1 MRHPRDAGRAAGK
14 GDIVRVSPCL
24 AMSVPE
30 YPMVI
35 GGVEHRSETPVLVR
49 VPFDGEPFATV
60 FAAQERHLAL
70 AVEAARRASPAM
82 REMTR
87 AERASILLRAH
98 ALLAERK
105 DLFARTIA
113 SESGKPLREARA
125 EVERALSTLFFSAEE
140 AHRLAG
146 EEVPMDAAPAG
157 AGRMA
162 MFIREPLGVIAAI
175 TPFNFPLNLSMHKI
189 GPALAAGN
197 TVVHK
202 PASATPV
209 TAVLLARLFLDAGLP
224 AGALNVVTGP
234 GGAIGDFLVE
244 HPEVRMVTFTGSA
257 EVGLRIRSRAGMK
270 RVTLELGNN
279 SAVIVCA
286 DADLE
291 DAAARC
297 VPGAYANSGQVCISV
312 QRVFADE
319 TIHAGFVERFAAQ
332 AAQLPIGHPL
342 DENAAVT
349 SLITESEAQRVVSWI
364 GEAIEAGAKLAA
376 GGGRHGATVQP
387 AVLADVPPQTRIFA
401 QEAFG
406 PVVGINRFSDL
417 DEAIAAVND
426 SPYGLQASIFTRDIE
441 KAFRAAR
448 RVHVGGFLINDVPQ
462 LRVDQMPYGGVK
474 LSGTGREGPRFAI
487 EEMTE
492 IKLISW
498 RVG

>member
-1 MRHPRDAGRAAGK
+1 MGWALSEKVYCVP
-14 GDIVRVSPCL
+14 VPFFL
-24 AMSVPE
+24 TMSVPE
-30 YPMVI
+30 HPMII
-35 GGVEHRSETPVLVR
+35 GGAEHRSDTPLTVR
-49 VPFDGEPFATV
+49 IPYDGQPFATV
-60 FAAQERHLAL
+60 FAASQQHLQL
-70 AVEAARRASPAM
+70 AVEAAQRAASVM
-82 REMTR
+82 REMSR
-87 AERASILLRAH
+87 AERAAILLRAH

-105 DLFARTIA
+105 ETFARTIS

-125 EVERALSTLFFSAEE
+125 EAERALSTLFFSAEE

-197 TVVHK
+197 AVIHK

-209 TAVLLARLFLDAGLP
+209 TALLLARLFLDAGLP
-224 AGALNVVTGP
+224 PGALNVVTGP
-234 GGAIGDFLVE
+234 GGSIGDFLVE
-244 HPEVRMVTFTGSA
+244 HPDIRMITFTGSA

-286 DADLE
+286 DADL
-291 DAAARC
+291 DGAVARC

-312 QRVFADE
+312 QRIFAE
-319 TIHAGFVERFAAQ
+319 ESIHGEFVERFAAQ
-332 AAQLPIGHPL
+332 ASSLPVGHPL
-342 DENAAVT
+342 DEDAAVT
-349 SLITESEAQRVVSWI
+349 SLITESEAHRVVSWI
-364 GEAIEAGAKLAA
+364 GEAVESGARLVT
-376 GGGRHGATVQP
+376 GGGRQGATVQP

-406 PVVGINRFSDL
+406 PVAGINRFREL

-498 RVG
+498 RVEG

>member
-1 MRHPRDAGRAAGK
+1 
-14 GDIVRVSPCL
+14 
-24 AMSVPE
+24 MSVPE
-30 YPMVI
+30 FPMII
-35 GGVEHRSETPVLVR
+35 GGAEHRSDSPVTVC
-49 VPFDGEPFATV
+49 VPFDGQPFATV
-60 FAAQERHLAL
+60 YAASRQHLQL
-70 AVEAARRASPAM
+70 AVEAAQRAAPLM

-87 AERASILLRAH
+87 AERAAILLRAH
-98 ALLAERK
+98 SLLQERSET
-105 DLFARTIA
+105 FARAIA
-113 SESGKPLREARA
+113 GESGKPLREART
-125 EVERALSTLFFSAEE
+125 EVGRALGTLFFSAEE

-146 EEVPMDAAPAG
+146 EEVPMDAAPPG

-175 TPFNFPLNLSMHKI
+175 TPFNFPLNLAMHKI

-197 TVVHK
+197 SVIHK

-209 TAVLLARLFLDAGLP
+209 TALLLGRLFLDAGLP
-224 AGALNVVTGP
+224 PGALNVVTGS

-244 HPEVRMVTFTGSA
+244 HPGIRMITFTGSA

-279 SAVIVCA
+279 SAVIVCD
-286 DADLE
+286 DADLD
-291 DAAARC
+291 DAVSRC

-312 QRVFADE
+312 QRIFAAEDV
-319 TIHAGFVERFAAQ
+319 HSKFVESFAEKASH
-332 AAQLPIGHPL
+332 LPIGPPL

-349 SLITESEAQRVVSWI
+349 SLITADEAQRVVSWV
-364 GEAIEAGAKLAA
+364 GEAIEAGARLVA
-376 GGGRHGATVQP
+376 GGGRQGATVQP
-387 AVLADVPPQTRIFA
+387 AVLADVPPQARIFA

-406 PVVGINRFSDL
+406 PVAGINRFRNL

-448 RVHVGGFLINDVPQ
+448 RVRVGGFLINDVPQ

-498 RVG
+498 RVS

>member
-1 MRHPRDAGRAAGK
+1 MP
-14 GDIVRVSPCL
+14 L
-24 AMSVPE
+24 PE
-30 YPMVI
+30 YPMI
-35 GGVEHRSETPVLVR
+35 IDGAEHRSERPLTVC
-49 VPFDGEPFATV
+49 VPYDGEPFATV
-60 FAAQERHLAL
+60 YAAGEEHLRM
-70 AVEAARRASPAM
+70 AVQAAKKAAPVM
-82 REMTR
+82 REMSR
-87 AERASILLRAH
+87 GERAAILLRAH
-98 ALLAERK
+98 ALLEERRE
-105 DLFARTIA
+105 LFARTIA
-113 SESGKPLREARA
+113 SEGGKPLREART
-125 EVERALSTLFFSAEE
+125 EVARALSTLFFSAEE

-146 EEVPMDAAPAG
+146 EEVPMDASPAG

-209 TAVLLARLFLDAGLP
+209 TAILLARLMLEAGLP

-244 HPEVRMVTFTGSA
+244 HPDVRMVTFTGSA
-257 EVGLRIRSRAGMK
+257 DVGLRIRARAGMK

-291 DAAARC
+291 DAVSRC
-297 VPGAYANSGQVCISV
+297 VPGAYAHSGQVCISV
-312 QRVFADE
+312 QRIFAEE
-319 TIHAGFVERFAAQ
+319 TIHRDFVERFSAA
-332 AAQLPIGHPL
+332 ARELPIGHPL

-349 SLITESEAQRVVSWI
+349 SLITEAEAQRIVSWI
-364 GEAIEAGAKLAA
+364 GEAVGAGARLVA
-376 GGGRHGATVQP
+376 GGGRRGPTVQP
-387 AVLADVPPQTRIFA
+387 TVLADVPPETRIFA

-406 PVVGINRFSDL
+406 PVAGINRFRAL
-417 DEAIAAVND
+417 DEAIEAVNA
-426 SPYGLQASIFTRDIE
+426 SPYGLQASIFTRDIG

-448 RVHVGGFLINDVPQ
+448 RVEVGGFLINDVPQ

-474 LSGTGREGPRFAI
+474 LSGMGREGPRYAI

-498 RVG
+498 RAS

>member
-1 MRHPRDAGRAAGK
+1 MP
-14 GDIVRVSPCL
+14 
-24 AMSVPE
+24 VPE
-30 YPMVI
+30 YPMII
-35 GGVEHRSETPVLVR
+35 GGAEHRSETPITVR
-49 VPFDGEPFATV
+49 VPYDGAPFATV
-60 FAAQERHLAL
+60 YAASEDHLRL
-70 AVEAARRASPAM
+70 AVEAAGRAAAVM
-82 REMTR
+82 REMSR
-87 AERASILLRAH
+87 AERAAILLRAH
-98 ALLAERK
+98 ALLGERREV
-105 DLFARTIA
+105 FARTIA

-162 MFIREPLGVIAAI
+162 MFIREPMGVIAAI

-197 TVVHK
+197 AVIHK

-209 TAVLLARLFLDAGLP
+209 TALLLARLFLDAGLP
-224 AGALNVVTGP
+224 PGALNVVTGP
-234 GGAIGDFLVE
+234 GGAVGDFLVE
-244 HPEVRMVTFTGSA
+244 HPGIRMVTFTGSA

-291 DAAARC
+291 DAVARC

-312 QRVFADE
+312 QRIFAE
-319 TIHAGFVERFAAQ
+319 QGVHSAFVSRFAAR
-332 AAQLPIGHPL
+332 AAELSIGHPL
-342 DENAAVT
+342 EESAAVT
-349 SLITESEAQRVVSWI
+349 SLITETEAQRVTAWI
-364 GEAIEAGAKLAA
+364 GEAVEAGAKLIA
-376 GGGRHGATVQP
+376 GGGRQRATVQP
-387 AVLADVPPQTRIFA
+387 AVLADVPAQTRIFT

-406 PVVGINRFSDL
+406 PVVGINRFRNL
-417 DEAIAAVND
+417 DEAIDAVND

-448 RVHVGGFLINDVPQ
+448 RADVGGFLINDAPQ

-474 LSGTGREGPRFAI
+474 LSGSGREGPRYAV

-498 RVG
+498 RLG